1 MLLEALQK
9 AEGNF
14 LFDLPGFEN
23 GIRQRVAAQKKTAAY
38 HYHRLKEIRKAKEAK
53 ET

>member
-9 AEGNF
+9 AESNF

-23 GIRQRVAAQKKTAAY
+23 AIRQRVASRKNTAAY
-38 HYHRLKEIRKAKEAK
+38 HYQRLKEIRETK